1 MTSLHRLMA
10 LALTATAL
18 SLAAGCAA
26 PSRSGSVY
34 SDRDARQPMQIQTGT
49 IQGVRE
55 VRIERAQ
62 PTGVGTAAG
71 AVVGGVAGSTVG
83 GGRGSI
89 VGAVVGAVIGGVAGS
104 HIEKS
109 TSDRPGLEITV
120 RTDDGRTLAIV
131 QEADG
136 QRLEP
141 GQRVRLLTEP
151 RGQVRVSAY

>member
-83 GGRGSI
+83 GGGGRSSALSWARSSAAWRAATSKRTPRTGPDSRSRCAPMTGVPWRSCKKPTGS
-89 VGAVVGAVIGGVAGS
+89 GS
-104 HIEKS
+104 NQAS
-109 TSDRPGLEITV
+109 GC
-120 RTDDGRTLAIV
+120 AC
-131 QEADG
+131 
-136 QRLEP
+136 
-141 GQRVRLLTEP
+141 
-151 RGQVRVSAY
+151 

>member
-1 MTSLHRLMA
+1 
-10 LALTATAL
+10 
-18 SLAAGCAA
+18 
-26 PSRSGSVY
+26 
-34 SDRDARQPMQIQTGT
+34 
-49 IQGVRE
+49 VRV
-55 VRIERAQ
+55 VRTERAQ

-104 HIEKS
+104 HIEKN

-141 GQRVRLLTEP
+141 GQRVRLLTDP

>member
-71 AVVGGVAGSTVG
+71 AVVG
-83 GGRGSI
+83 
-89 VGAVVGAVIGGVAGS
+89 AVIGGVAGS
-104 HIEKS
+104 HIEKN

-141 GQRVRLLTEP
+141 GQRVRLLTDP